1 MNKKII
7 LLTLFLALVFI
18 SSTALGSAQSIT
30 VTKIAPE
37 EIKQG
42 EILTVTINIKNNGN
56 EQVQLTIT
64 EQYGNAEAIEPKP
77 IVPTTPEGMIAARP
91 PYFKWTVILER
102 NSEKTIEYK
111 IKPLTVGDYTF
122 SSTVVETSDGQKFY
136 SNTPITHVKCS
147 PNGVCE
153 ADKGENYFTCSDDCP
168 SGSSDNVCDMVRD
181 GKCDPDCTKESD
193 LDCYCG
199 DGTCQNFEN
208 YKTCPKDC
216 QAPISSYY
224 LIIGFAAIF
233 IILIIFISIRI
244 LKAKKAKK

>member
-7 LLTLFLALVFI
+7 LLTLFLALIFI
-18 SSTALGSAQSIT
+18 SNIPLGSAQSIT
-30 VTKIAPE
+30 VTKITPE
-37 EIKQG
+37 DIKQG
-42 EILTVTINIKNNGN
+42 EILTVVINIKNNGN
-56 EQVQLTIT
+56 EQVQVTVI

-91 PYFKWTVILER
+91 PYFKWTVTLEG
-102 NSEKTIEYK
+102 NSEKKIEYK

-122 SSTVVETSDGQKFY
+122 SPTVVETSDGQKFY

-147 PNGVCE
+147 PNGMCE
-153 ADKGENYFTCSDDCP
+153 VDKGENYFTCSDDCS
-168 SGSSDNVCDMVRD
+168 SGSSDNICDMIRD

-208 YKTCPKDC
+208 YKTCSKDC
-216 QAPISSYY
+216 QVPISSNY
-224 LIIGFAAIF
+224 LIIMAVIIVISVITF
-233 IILIIFISIRI
+233 ILIK
-244 LKAKKAKK
+244 LKRKKK